1 MISNLYIS
9 NYALIKELDIS
20 FSQGFTTIT
29 GETGA
34 GKSILLGALS
44 LILGERADTQVLRD
58 ESKKC
63 VVEGEFSIASYQL
76 EEFFEQNDL
85 DYLPQTFIR
94 REINPAGRTRAF
106 INDTP
111 VTLNQL
117 KALGGQLVDVHSQH
131 QTLLLNKHAF
141 QLKVVDAF
149 AEHKD
154 LLSNYRK
161 LFNKWKE
168 KQSLFKQLQSQE
180 STQQLDVDYKRFL
193 LTELEEVKI
202 QDGHELSNLEEELK
216 ILENAEEIQQKLQE
230 SIQLTDQSEYSI
242 LGQLQTVKSLL
253 QAIAP
258 NHEKIR
264 VLTDRVESVY
274 IELKDVLMDAESLAE
289 GVEHNPEQLTVISER
304 VSNINKLLQKHQ
316 LVHPEQLIAL
326 QEQLSQE
333 LNSINSLREQLVELK
348 KEVDKSH
355 KQANELSLKISQNRA
370 KIIPAIEREL
380 CELLGGLGMPN
391 AKVQINQHP
400 SEEIHANGKEEIVFY
415 FSANKGG
422 ILQEIVKIASGGELS
437 RLMLCI
443 KYLMANKT
451 QLPSIIFDEIDTGV
465 SGEIA
470 HKMGGLMKQMS
481 KSMQV
486 IGITHLPQVAAKGS
500 EQLLVKKDNTQ
511 EYTETKLQI
520 LSKEERVQEL
530 AKMLSG
536 SEVTK
541 TAISNAQELLGA

>member
-1 MISNLYIS
+1 MISNLSIS

-20 FSQGFTTIT
+20 FNQGFTTIT

-34 GKSILLGALS
+34 GKSILLGAFS

-63 VVEGEFSIASYQL
+63 VVEGEFSIAAYQL

-94 REINPAGRTRAF
+94 REINPAGRSRAF

-131 QTLLLNKHAF
+131 QTLLLNKHVF

-154 LLSNYRK
+154 LLSSYRK
-161 LFNKWKE
+161 VFNKWKE
-168 KQSLFKQLQSQE
+168 KQSLYKQLQSQE
-180 STQQLDVDYKRFL
+180 STQQLDVDYKQFL
-193 LTELEEVKI
+193 LTELEEAKI
-202 QDGHELSNLEEELK
+202 QDGDELSNLEEELK
-216 ILENAEEIQQKLQE
+216 FLENAEEIQQKLQE

-253 QAIAP
+253 QVIAP

-264 VLTDRVESVY
+264 VLADRVESAY
-274 IELKDVLMDAESLAE
+274 IELKDVLMDAESIAE
-289 GVEHNPEQLTVISER
+289 GVEHNPEQLAVISER

-333 LNSINSLREQLVELK
+333 LSSVNSLGEQLVELK
-348 KEVDKSH
+348 KEVDK
-355 KQANELSLKISQNRA
+355 
-370 KIIPAIEREL
+370 
-380 CELLGGLGMPN
+380 
-391 AKVQINQHP
+391 
-400 SEEIHANGKEEIVFY
+400 
-415 FSANKGG
+415 
-422 ILQEIVKIASGGELS
+422 
-437 RLMLCI
+437 
-443 KYLMANKT
+443 T
-451 QLPSIIFDEIDTGV
+451 
-465 SGEIA
+465 
-470 HKMGGLMKQMS
+470 
-481 KSMQV
+481 
-486 IGITHLPQVAAKGS
+486 
-500 EQLLVKKDNTQ
+500 
-511 EYTETKLQI
+511 
-520 LSKEERVQEL
+520 
-530 AKMLSG
+530 
-536 SEVTK
+536 
-541 TAISNAQELLGA
+541 

>member
-1 MISNLYIS
+1 MISNLSIS
-9 NYALIKELDIS
+9 NYAIIKELNIS
-20 FSQGFTTIT
+20 FNQGFTTIT

-58 ESKKC
+58 ELKKC
-63 VVEGEFSIASYQL
+63 VVEGEFSIAAYQL

-94 REINPAGRTRAF
+94 REINPAGRSRAF

-149 AEHKD
+149 AQHKD
-154 LLSNYRK
+154 LLSTYRK
-161 LFNKWKE
+161 VFNKWKE

-180 STQQLDVDYKRFL
+180 STQQLDVDYKQFL
-193 LTELEEVKI
+193 LTELEETNI
-202 QDGHELSNLEEELK
+202 QDGDELSNLEEELK
-216 ILENAEEIQQKLQE
+216 FLENAEEIQQKLQE
-230 SIQLTDQSEYSI
+230 SIQLADLSEYSI

-253 QAIAP
+253 QSIAP

-264 VLTDRVESVY
+264 VLADRVESTY
-274 IELKDVLMDAESLAE
+274 IELKDMLMDAESIAE
-289 GVEHNPEQLTVISER
+289 GVEHNPEQLAVISER

-333 LNSINSLREQLVELK
+333 LSSVNSLGEQLVELK

-355 KQANELSLKISQNRA
+355 KQANELALKISQNRA
-370 KIIPAIEREL
+370 EIIPTIEREL
-380 CELLGGLGMPN
+380 GELLSGLGMPN

-400 SEEIHANGKEEIVFY
+400 SEEIHSNGKEEIVFY

-422 ILQEIVKIASGGELS
+422 SLQEISKIASGGELS

-470 HKMGGLMKQMS
+470 HKMGDLMKQMAS
-481 KSMQV
+481 SMQV
-486 IGITHLPQVAAKGS
+486 MGITHLPQVAAKGS

-511 EYTETKLQI
+511 EFTETKLHI

-536 SEVTK
+536 SEVTE

>member
-1 MISNLYIS
+1 MISNLSIS

-58 ESKKC
+58 ELKKC
-63 VVEGEFSIASYQL
+63 VVEGEFSIAAYQL

-94 REINPAGRTRAF
+94 REINPAGRSRAF

-154 LLSNYRK
+154 LLSTYRK
-161 LFNKWKE
+161 VFNKWKE

-180 STQQLDVDYKRFL
+180 STQQLEVDYKQFL
-193 LTELEEVKI
+193 LSELEEAKI
-202 QDGHELSNLEEELK
+202 QDGDELSHLEEELK
-216 ILENAEEIQQKLQE
+216 VLENAEEIQQKLQE
-230 SIQLTDQSEYSI
+230 SIHLTDQSEYSI
-242 LGQLQTVKSLL
+242 LGQLQAVKSLL
-253 QAIAP
+253 QSIAP

-264 VLTDRVESVY
+264 VLADRIESVY
-274 IELKDVLMDAESLAE
+274 IELKDVLMDAESIAE
-289 GVEHNPEQLTVISER
+289 GVEHNPEQLAVISER

-333 LNSINSLREQLVELK
+333 LSSVNSLGEQLVELK

-355 KQANELSLKISQNRA
+355 KQANELALKISQNRA
-370 KIIPAIEREL
+370 EIIPTIEREL
-380 CELLGGLGMPN
+380 VELLSGLGMPN

-400 SEEIHANGKEEIVFY
+400 SEEIHSNGKEEIVFY
-415 FSANKGG
+415 FSTNKGG
-422 ILQEIVKIASGGELS
+422 SLQEIAKIASGGELS

-470 HKMGGLMKQMS
+470 HKMGNLMKQMAS
-481 KSMQV
+481 SMQV
-486 IGITHLPQVAAKGS
+486 VGITHLPQVAAKGS
-500 EQLLVKKDNTQ
+500 DQLLVKKDNTQ
-511 EYTETKLQI
+511 EFTETKLYI

-536 SEVTK
+536 SEVTE

>member
-1 MISNLYIS
+1 MISNLSIS
-9 NYALIKELDIS
+9 NYAIIKELNIS
-20 FSQGFTTIT
+20 FNQGFTTIT

-58 ESKKC
+58 ELKKC
-63 VVEGEFSIASYQL
+63 VVEGEFSIAAYQL

-94 REINPAGRTRAF
+94 REINPAGRSRAF

-149 AEHKD
+149 AQHKD
-154 LLSNYRK
+154 LLTTYRK
-161 LFNKWKE
+161 VFNKWKE

-180 STQQLDVDYKRFL
+180 STQQLDVDYKQFL
-193 LTELEEVKI
+193 LTELEETNI
-202 QDGHELSNLEEELK
+202 QDGDELSNLEEELK
-216 ILENAEEIQQKLQE
+216 FLENAEEIQQKLQE
-230 SIQLTDQSEYSI
+230 SIQLADLSEYSI

-253 QAIAP
+253 QSIAP

-264 VLTDRVESVY
+264 VLADRVESTY
-274 IELKDVLMDAESLAE
+274 IELKDMLMDAESIAE
-289 GVEHNPEQLTVISER
+289 GVEHNPEQLAVISER

-333 LNSINSLREQLVELK
+333 LSSVNSLGEQLVELK

-355 KQANELSLKISQNRA
+355 KQANELALKISQNRA
-370 KIIPAIEREL
+370 EIIPTIEREL
-380 CELLGGLGMPN
+380 GELLSGLGMPN

-400 SEEIHANGKEEIVFY
+400 SEEIHSNGKEEIVFY
-415 FSANKGG
+415 FSTNKGG
-422 ILQEIVKIASGGELS
+422 SLQEISKIASGGELS

-470 HKMGGLMKQMS
+470 HKMGDLMKQMAS
-481 KSMQV
+481 SMQV
-486 IGITHLPQVAAKGS
+486 MGITHLPQVAAKGS
-500 EQLLVKKDNTQ
+500 DQLLVKKDNTH
-511 EYTETKLQI
+511 EFTETKLHI

-536 SEVTK
+536 SEVTE

>member
-1 MISNLYIS
+1 MISNLSIS
-9 NYALIKELDIS
+9 NYAIIKELNIS
-20 FSQGFTTIT
+20 FNQGFTTIT

-58 ESKKC
+58 ELKKC
-63 VVEGEFSIASYQL
+63 VVEGEFSIAAYQL

-94 REINPAGRTRAF
+94 REINPAGRSRAF

-149 AEHKD
+149 AQHKD
-154 LLSNYRK
+154 LLSTYRK
-161 LFNKWKE
+161 VFNKWKE

-180 STQQLDVDYKRFL
+180 STQQLDVDYKQFL
-193 LTELEEVKI
+193 LTELEETNI
-202 QDGHELSNLEEELK
+202 QDGDELSNLEEELK
-216 ILENAEEIQQKLQE
+216 FLENAEEIQQKLQE
-230 SIQLTDQSEYSI
+230 SIQLADLSEYSI

-253 QAIAP
+253 QSIAP

-264 VLTDRVESVY
+264 VLADRVESTY
-274 IELKDVLMDAESLAE
+274 IELKDMLMDAESIAE
-289 GVEHNPEQLTVISER
+289 GVEHNPEQLAVISER

-333 LNSINSLREQLVELK
+333 LSSVNSLGEQLVELK

-355 KQANELSLKISQNRA
+355 KQANELALKISQNRA
-370 KIIPAIEREL
+370 EIIPTIEREL
-380 CELLGGLGMPN
+380 GELLSGLGMPN

-400 SEEIHANGKEEIVFY
+400 SEEIHSNGKEEIVFY
-415 FSANKGG
+415 FSTNKGG
-422 ILQEIVKIASGGELS
+422 SLQEISKIASGGELS

-470 HKMGGLMKQMS
+470 HKMGDLMKQMAS
-481 KSMQV
+481 SMQV
-486 IGITHLPQVAAKGS
+486 MGITHLPQVAAKGS
-500 EQLLVKKDNTQ
+500 DQLLVKKDNTQ
-511 EYTETKLQI
+511 EFTETKLHI

-536 SEVTK
+536 SEVTE

>member
-1 MISNLYIS
+1 MISNLSIS
-9 NYALIKELDIS
+9 NYAIIKELNIS
-20 FSQGFTTIT
+20 FNQGFTTIT

-58 ESKKC
+58 ELKKC
-63 VVEGEFSIASYQL
+63 VVEGEFSIAAYQL

-94 REINPAGRTRAF
+94 REINPAGRSRAF

-149 AEHKD
+149 AQHKD
-154 LLSNYRK
+154 LLSTYRK
-161 LFNKWKE
+161 VFNKWKE

-180 STQQLDVDYKRFL
+180 STQQLDVDYKQFL
-193 LTELEEVKI
+193 LTELEETNI
-202 QDGHELSNLEEELK
+202 QDGDELSNLEEELK
-216 ILENAEEIQQKLQE
+216 FLENAEEIQQKLQE
-230 SIQLTDQSEYSI
+230 SIQLADLSEYSI

-253 QAIAP
+253 QSIAP

-264 VLTDRVESVY
+264 VLADRLESTY
-274 IELKDVLMDAESLAE
+274 IELKDILMDAESIAE
-289 GVEHNPEQLTVISER
+289 GVEHNPEQLAVISER

-333 LNSINSLREQLVELK
+333 LSSVNSLGEQLVELK

-355 KQANELSLKISQNRA
+355 KQANELALKISQNRA
-370 KIIPAIEREL
+370 EIIPTIEREL
-380 CELLGGLGMPN
+380 GELLSGLGMPN

-400 SEEIHANGKEEIVFY
+400 SEEIHSNGKEEIVFY
-415 FSANKGG
+415 FSTNKGG
-422 ILQEIVKIASGGELS
+422 SLQEISKIASGGELS

-470 HKMGGLMKQMS
+470 HKMGDLMKQMAS
-481 KSMQV
+481 SMQV
-486 IGITHLPQVAAKGS
+486 MGITHLPQVAAKGS
-500 EQLLVKKDNTQ
+500 DQLLVKKDNTQ
-511 EYTETKLQI
+511 EFTETKLHI

-536 SEVTK
+536 SEVTE
-541 TAISNAQELLGA
+541 TAIINAQELLGA

>member
-1 MISNLYIS
+1 MISNLSIS
-9 NYALIKELDIS
+9 NYAIIKELNIS
-20 FSQGFTTIT
+20 FNQGFTTIT

-58 ESKKC
+58 ELKKC
-63 VVEGEFSIASYQL
+63 VVEGEFSIAAYQL

-94 REINPAGRTRAF
+94 REINPAGRSRAF

-149 AEHKD
+149 AQHKD
-154 LLSNYRK
+154 LLSTYRK
-161 LFNKWKE
+161 VFNKWKE

-180 STQQLDVDYKRFL
+180 STQQLDVDYKQFL
-193 LTELEEVKI
+193 LTELEETNI
-202 QDGHELSNLEEELK
+202 QDGDELSNLEEELK
-216 ILENAEEIQQKLQE
+216 FLENAEEIQQKLQE
-230 SIQLTDQSEYSI
+230 SIQLADLSEYSI

-253 QAIAP
+253 QSIAP

-264 VLTDRVESVY
+264 VLADRVESTY
-274 IELKDVLMDAESLAE
+274 IELKDMLMDAESIAE
-289 GVEHNPEQLTVISER
+289 GVEHNPEQLAVISER

-333 LNSINSLREQLVELK
+333 LSSVNSLGEQLVELK

-355 KQANELSLKISQNRA
+355 KQANELALKISQNRA
-370 KIIPAIEREL
+370 EIIPTIEREL
-380 CELLGGLGMPN
+380 GELLSGLGMPN

-400 SEEIHANGKEEIVFY
+400 SEEIHSNGKEEIVFY

-422 ILQEIVKIASGGELS
+422 SLQEISKIASGGELS

-470 HKMGGLMKQMS
+470 HKMGDLMKQMAS
-481 KSMQV
+481 SMQV
-486 IGITHLPQVAAKGS
+486 MGITHLPQVAAKGS
-500 EQLLVKKDNTQ
+500 DQLLVKKDNTQ
-511 EYTETKLQI
+511 EFTETKLHI

-536 SEVTK
+536 SEVTE

>member
-1 MISNLYIS
+1 MISNLSIS
-9 NYALIKELDIS
+9 NYAIIKELNIS

-58 ESKKC
+58 ELKKC
-63 VVEGEFSIASYQL
+63 VVEGEFSIAAYQL

-94 REINPAGRTRAF
+94 REINPAGRSRAF

-149 AEHKD
+149 AQHKD
-154 LLSNYRK
+154 LLSTYRK
-161 LFNKWKE
+161 VFNKWKE

-180 STQQLDVDYKRFL
+180 STQQLDVDYKQFL
-193 LTELEEVKI
+193 LTELEETNI
-202 QDGHELSNLEEELK
+202 QDGDELSNLEEELK
-216 ILENAEEIQQKLQE
+216 FLENAEEIQQKLQE
-230 SIQLTDQSEYSI
+230 SIQLTDLSEYSI

-253 QAIAP
+253 QSIAP

-264 VLTDRVESVY
+264 VLADRVESTY
-274 IELKDVLMDAESLAE
+274 IELKDILMDAESIAE
-289 GVEHNPEQLTVISER
+289 GVEHNPEQLAVISER

-333 LNSINSLREQLVELK
+333 LSSVNSLGEQLVELK

-355 KQANELSLKISQNRA
+355 KQANELALKISQNRA
-370 KIIPAIEREL
+370 EIIPTIEREL
-380 CELLGGLGMPN
+380 GELLSGLGMPN

-400 SEEIHANGKEEIVFY
+400 SEEIHSNGKEEIVFY
-415 FSANKGG
+415 FSTNKGG
-422 ILQEIVKIASGGELS
+422 SLQEIAKIASGGELS

-470 HKMGGLMKQMS
+470 HKMGNLMKQMAS
-481 KSMQV
+481 SMQV
-486 IGITHLPQVAAKGS
+486 MGITHLPQVAAKGS
-500 EQLLVKKDNTQ
+500 DQLLVKKDNTQ
-511 EYTETKLQI
+511 EFTETKLHI

-536 SEVTK
+536 SEVTE

>member
-1 MISNLYIS
+1 MISHLSIS
-9 NYALIKELDIS
+9 NYALIKELNIS
-20 FSQGFTTIT
+20 FNQGFTTIT

-44 LILGERADTQVLRD
+44 LILGERADTQVLQD
-58 ESKKC
+58 NSKKC
-63 VVEGEFSIASYQL
+63 VVEGEFSIAAYQL
-76 EEFFEQNDL
+76 EDFFEQNDL
-85 DYLPQTFIR
+85 DYLPQTVIR
-94 REINPAGRTRAF
+94 REINPAGRSRAF

-117 KALGGQLVDVHSQH
+117 KSLGSQLVDVHSQH

-149 AEHKD
+149 AEHND
-154 LLSNYRK
+154 LLSTYK
-161 LFNKWKE
+161 KVFNKWKQ
-168 KQSLFKQLQSQE
+168 KQTLFKQLQSQE
-180 STQQLDVDYKRFL
+180 STQQLDVDYKQFL
-193 LTELEEVKI
+193 LTELEDAKL
-202 QDGHELSNLEEELK
+202 QDGDELAHLEEELK
-216 ILENAEEIQQKLQE
+216 VLENAEEIQQKLQE
-230 SIQLTDQSEYSI
+230 SIHLTDQSEYSV
-242 LGQLQTVKSLL
+242 LGQLQTVKLLL

-264 VLTDRVESVY
+264 VLSDRVESVY
-274 IELKDVLMDAESLAE
+274 IELKDVLLDAESITE
-289 GVEHNPEQLTVISER
+289 GVEHNPEQLAIVSER
-304 VSNINKLLQKHQ
+304 VSAINKLLQKHQ
-316 LVHPEQLIAL
+316 LVHPEQLLAL

-333 LNSINSLREQLVELK
+333 LNNVHSLGEQLEKLQ
-348 KEVDKSH
+348 KEVSESYR
-355 KQANELSLKISQNRA
+355 QAQEIALKISQNRA
-370 KIIPAIEREL
+370 AIIPSIEKRVG
-380 CELLGGLGMPN
+380 ELLSALGMPN

-422 ILQEIVKIASGGELS
+422 DVQEIAKIASGGELS

-470 HKMGGLMKQMS
+470 HKMGGLMQQMA

-486 IGITHLPQVAAKGS
+486 MGITHLPQVAAKGS

-511 EYTETKLQI
+511 EVTETKLCK
-520 LSKEERVQEL
+520 LNKEERIQEL

-536 SEVTK
+536 SKVTE

>member
-1 MISNLYIS
+1 MISNLSIS

-202 QDGHELSNLEEELK
+202 QDGHELSYLEEELK

-380 CELLGGLGMPN
+380 CELLSGLGMPN

>member
-1 MISNLYIS
+1 MISNLSIS
-9 NYALIKELDIS
+9 NYAIIKELNIS
-20 FSQGFTTIT
+20 FNQGFTTIT

-58 ESKKC
+58 ELKKC
-63 VVEGEFSIASYQL
+63 VVEGEFSIAAYQL

-94 REINPAGRTRAF
+94 REINPAGRSRAF

-149 AEHKD
+149 AQHKD
-154 LLSNYRK
+154 LLTTYRK
-161 LFNKWKE
+161 VFNKWKE

-180 STQQLDVDYKRFL
+180 STQQLDVDYKQFL
-193 LTELEEVKI
+193 LTELEETNI
-202 QDGHELSNLEEELK
+202 QDGDELSNLEEELK
-216 ILENAEEIQQKLQE
+216 FLENAEEIQQKLQE
-230 SIQLTDQSEYSI
+230 SIQLADLSEYSI

-253 QAIAP
+253 QSIAP

-264 VLTDRVESVY
+264 VLADRVESTY
-274 IELKDVLMDAESLAE
+274 IELKDMLMDAESIAE
-289 GVEHNPEQLTVISER
+289 GVEHNPEQLAVISER

-333 LNSINSLREQLVELK
+333 LSSVNSLGEQLVELK

-355 KQANELSLKISQNRA
+355 KQANELALKISQNRA
-370 KIIPAIEREL
+370 EIIPTIEREL
-380 CELLGGLGMPN
+380 GELLSGLGMPN

-400 SEEIHANGKEEIVFY
+400 SEEIHSNGKEEIVFY
-415 FSANKGG
+415 FSTNKGG
-422 ILQEIVKIASGGELS
+422 SLQEISKIASGGELS

-470 HKMGGLMKQMS
+470 HKMGDLMKQMAS
-481 KSMQV
+481 SMQV
-486 IGITHLPQVAAKGS
+486 MGITHLPQVAAKGS
-500 EQLLVKKDNTQ
+500 DQLLVKKDNTQ
-511 EYTETKLQI
+511 EFTETKLHI

-536 SEVTK
+536 SEVTE

>member
-370 KIIPAIEREL
+370 KIIPTIEREL

>member
-1 MISNLYIS
+1 MISNLSIS

-370 KIIPAIEREL
+370 KIIPSIEREL

-391 AKVQINQHP
+391 AKVQINQYP